1 MDKTVIQILGE
12 LINEHNSQ
20 VESKK
25 QFVVGVVTIDV
36 PEGMMNLETNYEST
50 LSVVRE
56 KICNE
61 YDGYIRIRRVDG
73 IRYLDIV
80 KIEDYGN
87 TCLQPVQFGRNL
99 LKYARNLSAGNVVT
113 CIVPLGKEAEDGTFM
128 TINSANNGL
137 NYLFNQEAVNSFGW
151 IRRVVKF
158 PEITDAKTLLEEG
171 DKWLKQNQYARL
183 IIEVN
188 AVDLSLFKVNMDSFN
203 LGDYVNA
210 KAKPFGLDAWYYIR
224 KKITDLLHP
233 DKNTIT
239 IGDTVLKSYTQQIK
253 QEVGNIEKEIPSAT
267 KILLAARQN
276 ASNLIKAATTGFIV
290 LNMDENGNPKELLVM
305 DAPDIETAKKVWR
318 WNINGLGYS
327 SNGYNGEYAL
337 AMTMDGAIV
346 ADFIASGTMFADRIK
361 GGTLTLGGED
371 NTNGVLNV
379 LDKNGALKGKWT
391 KDGIEMELSDGSKV
405 IMSPSEGFY
414 RLVGNTK
421 NMYNSLFH
429 TSTHVFYSSGV
440 ATITLPEEFKGK
452 NVKVF
457 SVIQK
462 IRPSEHGF
470 FNALDYFNSSAEYN
484 AEDNTVKLY
493 AYGSRNSLSYD
504 ATTLEYL
511 QDSNVSTTESSYLK
525 DVWLSGGNLEKYSVN
540 AITGVYCYDS
550 IKDVVTGLTVA
561 SDYPILE
568 VTVVALA

>member
-1 MDKTVIQILGE
+1 MYEILMDRKSLYYPGDAINAVAEAKITEELNDSGYMDILVPPTNPLYNCIYERKTVITVKKDSSIIWEGEVVDISENMKKEKKLYVVGDMSYLNDSIQEKREYLDKTVIQILGE

-50 LSVVRE
+50 LSVIRE

-61 YDGYIRIRRVDG
+61 YKGYIRIRWVNG
-73 IRYLDIV
+73 VRYLDIV

-137 NYLFNQEAVNSFGW
+137 NYLFNQEVVDSFGW

-158 PEITDAKTLLEEG
+158 PDITDAETLLEEG
-171 DKWLKQNQYARL
+171 NKWLKQNQYAKL
-183 IIEVN
+183 TIEVN
-188 AVDLSLFKVNMDSFN
+188 AVDLSLLKAKMDSFN

-224 KKITDLLHP
+224 KKVTDLLHP
-233 DKNTIT
+233 DKNIIT

-318 WNINGLGYS
+318 W
-327 SNGYNGEYAL
+327 
-337 AMTMDGAIV
+337 
-346 ADFIASGTMFADRIK
+346 K
-361 GGTLTLGGED
+361 
-371 NTNGVLNV
+371 
-379 LDKNGALKGKWT
+379 
-391 KDGIEMELSDGSKV
+391 
-405 IMSPSEGFY
+405 
-414 RLVGNTK
+414 
-421 NMYNSLFH
+421 
-429 TSTHVFYSSGV
+429 
-440 ATITLPEEFKGK
+440 
-452 NVKVF
+452 
-457 SVIQK
+457 
-462 IRPSEHGF
+462 
-470 FNALDYFNSSAEYN
+470 
-484 AEDNTVKLY
+484 
-493 AYGSRNSLSYD
+493 
-504 ATTLEYL
+504 
-511 QDSNVSTTESSYLK
+511 
-525 DVWLSGGNLEKYSVN
+525 
-540 AITGVYCYDS
+540 
-550 IKDVVTGLTVA
+550 
-561 SDYPILE
+561 
-568 VTVVALA
+568 